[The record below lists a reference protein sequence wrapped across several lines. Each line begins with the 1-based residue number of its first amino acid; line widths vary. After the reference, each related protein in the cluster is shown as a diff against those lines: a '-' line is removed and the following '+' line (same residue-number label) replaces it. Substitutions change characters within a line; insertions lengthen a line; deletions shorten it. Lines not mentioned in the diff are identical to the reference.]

1 MEELDFKLKKI
12 LSQRLETTK
21 EFDNTIENTIKII
34 SKENIK
40 NDNMLYKI
48 SKLVATIIL
57 CLGVTS
63 FATYTCFN
71 LYTQNIKEGHSQ
83 SLTNNMITFE
93 HNIYYKKIYTYEEY
107 LTYLNLEDNLTEMS
121 EDEFNDNFLIIIVL
135 DSGRYDK
142 LYIENISID
151 KDLLNIDLRKPNVN
165 NSEYIMGDYV
175 LSAKI
180 PKEFD
185 KENISINI
193 LPGTEDMPSNYT
205 FLENLTEDYIK
216 EQAYLEGC
224 IVIENNTLLSNNKEV
239 LDSFVSD
246 TKKNINSTLRIVSY
260 GNYIDVNIVIKDVI
274 YKNGKYYISTCNIL
288 NDGSKK
294 ITFSIGNDIDT
305 MFLEDTYIEYIIKSD
320 YGMHHVLA
328 LFYK

>member
-1 MEELDFKLKKI
+1 M
-12 LSQRLETTK
+12 
-21 EFDNTIENTIKII
+21 
-34 SKENIK
+34 
-40 NDNMLYKI
+40 
-48 SKLVATIIL
+48 
-57 CLGVTS
+57 C
-63 FATYTCFN
+63 
-71 LYTQNIKEGHSQ
+71 
-83 SLTNNMITFE
+83 
-93 HNIYYKKIYTYEEY
+93 
-107 LTYLNLEDNLTEMS
+107 
-121 EDEFNDNFLIIIVL
+121 
-135 DSGRYDK
+135 
-142 LYIENISID
+142 
-151 KDLLNIDLRKPNVN
+151 
-165 NSEYIMGDYV
+165 DYV

-193 LPGTEDMPSNYT
+193 LPGTEDMPSSYT

-246 TKKNINSTLRIVSY
+246 TKKDINSTLRIVSY